1 MNAAKQQNSHT
12 TPGQETWPH
21 KLNKA
26 LIGIGV
32 IAFGLIVTDRVIEMF
47 SADDAP
53 AVQVEVERTQK
64 VDSAASV
71 VTETE
76 IADKAESEE
85 DKEIIV
91 AAESMQISVPEAD
104 PGPVVLTIAAPTPVL
119 PANQAAP
126 DEQSSVDLLEIFG
139 SRVVFVSASE
149 PVYVVTED
157 DRRFDVGSEINDQT
171 TLAGVTS
178 QQLILDQ
185 AGDLTV
191 ISLPDPVVQ

>member
-1 MNAAKQQNSHT
+1 MNSASQQNSQA
-12 TPGQETWPH
+12 TPQQETWPH

-53 AVQVEVERTQK
+53 AVQVEVERTQQIE
-64 VDSAASV
+64 SAAGV
-71 VTETE
+71 MTDTDV
-76 IADKAESEE
+76 ANNDKNEQAA
-85 DKEIIV
+85 EIIV
-91 AAESMQISVPEAD
+91 AAESSQNSLLETELE
-104 PGPVVLTIAAPTPVL
+104 PVVLTIAAPKPDL
-119 PANQAAP
+119 PAGTVSSA
-126 DEQSSVDLLEIFG
+126 EQSSVDLLEIFG

-157 DRRFDVGSEINDQT
+157 DRRFDVGSEINAQT
-171 TLAGVTS
+171 TLAGVTA